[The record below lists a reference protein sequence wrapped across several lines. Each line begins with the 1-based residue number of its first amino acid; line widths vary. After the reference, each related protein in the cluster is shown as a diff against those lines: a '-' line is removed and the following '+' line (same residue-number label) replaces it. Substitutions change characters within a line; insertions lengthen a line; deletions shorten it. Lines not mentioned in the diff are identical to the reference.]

1 MYYLLLFLT
10 QVQPSIKNVGFS
22 PDFQC
27 KRNEN
32 LGRVEIRVHTIFM
45 VGYHKVRFFPP
56 CVLGTQL
63 HQNFGHEILYYVYEL
78 YLFKKLYS
86 RI

>member
-10 QVQPSIKNVGFS
+10 QVQPSIKKVVFS
-22 PDFQC
+22 PNFQC
-27 KRNEN
+27 KRNQN

-45 VGYHKVRFFPP
+45 VGVSQIQVFPSM
-56 CVLGTQL
+56 CFGTQL